1 MKKKVLIIIFTALCF
16 NLHAKEFE
24 FSKLEE
30 NLPDLMCFET
40 LDYNSNKNDELLAYQ
55 KASEE
60 NKYVLRFQKY
70 SCDFF
75 FKEGEYADKE
85 SMLMPKFGPF
95 WYTETIK
102 DNHTVLY
109 SKYAL
114 NHGFY
119 EDDSFFYEIQF
130 FNYQP
135 HLRACPIGY
144 YLVEICFKDFV
155 YSFKIE
161 DPRFQ
166 TMDKKYEQMFLSLQ
180 DYVELRTIDAGSDFD
195 YLGESL
201 TTYCWKNKEFQYRFY
216 DDMVN
221 KKSTLPQYVID
232 FQQTYEKVLSNILEN
247 FRKLA
252 SPTVTTNL
260 RIRQTPKNGNPI
272 VTIQQGAKVQILET
286 GEADKIDGIEGN
298 WVKVKV
304 PATSKDKDGNLL
316 GKEITGWCFDGYLE

>member
-1 MKKKVLIIIFTALCF
+1 MHSKDFDY
-16 NLHAKEFE
+16 
-24 FSKLEE
+24 SKLKE

-40 LDYNSNKNDELLAYQ
+40 LDYNFLKNDEVLAYQ

-70 SCDFF
+70 SLDFF

-114 NHGFY
+114 RHVFY

-135 HLRACPIGY
+135 NLRACPIGY
-144 YLVEICFKDFV
+144 YLVEICFNDFV

-161 DPRFQ
+161 DPRIQ
-166 TMDKKYEQMFLSLQ
+166 TMDEKYEQLFLSLQ
-180 DYVELRTIDAGSDFD
+180 DYVELRTVDAGSDFD
-195 YLGESL
+195 NLEESI
-201 TTYCWKNKEFQYRFY
+201 TTYCWKTEEAQYRFCS
-216 DDMVN
+216 DMIN

-232 FQQTYEKVLSNILEN
+232 FQDTYEKVLTNILEY
-247 FRKLA
+247 FRNLS
-252 SPTVTTNL
+252 SPTITTNL
-260 RIRQTPKNGNPI
+260 RIRQAPKNGNPI
-272 VTIQQGAKVQILET
+272 VTILQGTKVQVLET
-286 GEADKIDGIEGN
+286 GEVDKIDGIEGN

-304 PATSKDKDGNLL
+304 PANSKDKDG
-316 GKEITGWCFDGYLE
+316 KEIRQEILGWCFDGYLE